1 MRKLEEQIHALFQAK
16 SYFTLKEII
25 SDIEQFLLLY
35 TSNNKFQL
43 FRYWQKLEEQGFDP
57 SIEYN
62 KALEAFEMHYHP
74 NNEDLFQII
83 FQMSRFLKD
92 FSDFETNLTPDF
104 RHPPIVGNKEL

>member
-1 MRKLEEQIHALFQAK
+1 MDTKKLHNEIAMELVKTQTSVRKLEEQIFNLYTAQE
-16 SYFTLKEII
+16 YFKLKEII

-43 FRYWQKLEEQGFDP
+43 FRYWQKLEEKGFDP

-74 NNEDLFQII
+74 SNEDLFQII
-83 FQMSRFLKD
+83 F
-92 FSDFETNLTPDF
+92 
-104 RHPPIVGNKEL
+104 